1 MNRITVNQV
10 TWSLVPIALIVVVLI
25 ASVLFG
31 LATIV
36 AYRIVARYRRVP
48 TIPATTRFNGT
59 TTLREVARCWVA
71 PTGVMAVFVA
81 LSGEFGH
88 ELERWFLLTPFVTI
102 PAAVEPQE
110 SLVQTENPYQR
121 SETDPALNRP
131 SWIDEG
137 NNQTGDVKRIVL
149 SSGLWATEAEASR
162 ELLPRTALMVRTD
175 FAERHKG
182 PFDRPGHR
190 FLSDERLA
198 NIAVKRQYLERIE
211 QDHGSIVLPMC
222 RLWQQIEVSPE
233 VRTEIYP
240 AWKSAVLGNRVVI
253 VGALL
258 SLMTLIANAAS
269 LFAKLNRVPSRS
281 TTFAAAVAASSA
293 TAWIVGDLLLAMR
306 LCQ

>member
-1 MNRITVNQV
+1 MNSITVNQV
-10 TWSLVPIALIVVVLI
+10 GWSVVSLALIVVVLI
-25 ASVLFG
+25 G
-31 LATIV
+31 LALLGLVTNS
-36 AYRIVARYRRVP
+36 AYRIVARHRRTP
-48 TIPATTRFNGT
+48 TIPVTTRFTGR
-59 TTLREVARCWVA
+59 TTLREIARCWVA

-81 LSGEFGH
+81 LSGEFSH
-88 ELERWFLLTPFVTI
+88 EFERWFSLTPSVTI
-102 PAAVEPQE
+102 PAVIEHNE
-110 SLVQTENPYQR
+110 SPVRIENANLRYQ
-121 SETDPALNRP
+121 TDPGLSRP

-137 NNQTGDVKRIVL
+137 NNQTGDIQRIVL

-162 ELLPRTALMVRTD
+162 ELLPRTASIVRTD

-240 AWKSAVLGNRVVI
+240 AWKSAVLGNRVVLI
-253 VGALL
+253 GALL
-258 SLMTLIANAAS
+258 SLMTLIANTAS
-269 LFAKLNRVPSRS
+269 LFVKLNRLPSRS
-281 TTFAAAVAASSA
+281 TTFAAVVAASSA

>member
-1 MNRITVNQV
+1 MNRITVNQLS
-10 TWSLVPIALIVVVLI
+10 WSVVSLALIVVVLI
-25 ASVLFG
+25 ALALLG
-31 LATIV
+31 LVTII
-36 AYRIVARYRRVP
+36 AYRIVARHRRVP
-48 TIPATTRFNGT
+48 TIPATTRFPER
-59 TTLREVARCWVA
+59 TTLREIARCWVA
-71 PTGVMAVFVA
+71 PTGVMAVFIA
-81 LSGEFGH
+81 LSGEFGR
-88 ELERWFLLTPFVTI
+88 ELERWFSLTPFVSI
-102 PAAVEPQE
+102 PAAVEPHE
-110 SLVQTENPYQR
+110 SLVRTENPYQR
-121 SETDPALNRP
+121 AETDPAHIRP
-131 SWIDEG
+131 SWIDER
-137 NNQTGDVKRIVL
+137 NSQTGDVQRIVL
-149 SSGLWATEAEASR
+149 SSGLWATEAEAIR
-162 ELLPRTALMVRTD
+162 ELLPRTASIVRTD

-240 AWKSAVLGNRVVI
+240 AWKSAVLGNRVVLI
-253 VGALL
+253 GALL

-269 LFAKLNRVPSRS
+269 LFAKLNRLPNGS
-281 TTFAAAVAASSA
+281 TTYAAAVAASSA